1 MDRHDG
7 RRMTTDA
14 PAPEH
19 SPVAAEPLRLR
30 SAPGRWVL
38 FSTVLGSGVVGIDA
52 TAVNVATP
60 AIGDDFDAA
69 LSSLQWTINA
79 YTLALAGLLLLGG
92 SLGDRFGRRR
102 LFVIGVVWF
111 AVASLL
117 CAIAPSVEALIA
129 ARVLQGAGGA
139 LLTPGSLATI
149 QASFHKDDRGAAIG
163 AWSGLG
169 GIAIAIGPLL
179 GGYLVDAVS
188 WRLIFLLN
196 LPISVAVVLV
206 ALRHV
211 PETRDPAQA
220 RLDPLG
226 AALAA
231 VGLAGVTYALI
242 EGPGSGWDDPVVL
255 ATLVVGIAALVAFIV
270 AERVS
275 RHPMLPLEI
284 FRSTQFTGAN
294 LVTFVVY
301 AALGGAIFLLSIQLQ
316 EVVGFTALAT
326 GLALVPMTVV
336 MLLLSARAGR
346 LAQRIGPRL
355 PMTAGP
361 LLAAVGLALMVRID
375 ADAAYVSAVLPAVL
389 VFALGLSFTVA
400 PLTATVLA
408 AASDEHAGVASGVNN
423 DVARIGGLLAVAV
436 LPPLAGIS
444 GADYRDPAAFS
455 DGYEI
460 AIWISAG
467 MCALG
472 GILAFLAIRNPED
485 TRPGT
490 EPVSSCPLNSPDI
503 VHAGRS

>member
-1 MDRHDG
+1 M
-7 RRMTTDA
+7 
-14 PAPEH
+14 
-19 SPVAAEPLRLR
+19 
-30 SAPGRWVL
+30 L
-38 FSTVLGSGVVGIDA
+38 FATVLGSGVVGIDA

-60 AIGDDFDAA
+60 AIGADFDAG

-102 LFVIGVVWF
+102 VFVIGVVWF

-129 ARVLQGAGGA
+129 ARALQGVGGA
-139 LLTPGSLATI
+139 LLTPGSLAII
-149 QASFHKDDRGAAIG
+149 QASFHRDDRGAAIG

-196 LPISVAVVLV
+196 LPVAAAVIVV

-226 AALAA
+226 AVLAA

-242 EGPGSGWDDPVVL
+242 EGPGAGWSDPMILV
-255 ATLVVGIAALVAFIV
+255 TLVGGIVALVAFAV
-270 AERVS
+270 AERAS

-284 FRSTQFTGAN
+284 FRSMQFTAAN

-301 AALGGAIFLLSIQLQ
+301 AALSGAIFLLAIQLQ
-316 EVVGFTALAT
+316 AVLGYTALET
-326 GLALVPMTVV
+326 GFALTPITVV
-336 MLLLSARAGR
+336 MLLLSSRAGR
-346 LAQRIGPRL
+346 LSQRIGPRL

-361 LLAAVGLALMVRID
+361 LLAALGLALMVRID
-375 ADAAYVSAVLPAVL
+375 AGGSYLVVVLPGVI
-389 VFALGLSFTVA
+389 VFSLGLSLTVA

-455 DGYEI
+455 DGYAI
-460 AIWISAG
+460 AIWISAAL
-467 MCALG
+467 CALG
-472 GILAFLAIRNPED
+472 GILAFFMIRNDSE
-485 TRPGT
+485 PGIT
-490 EPVSSCPLNSPDI
+490 QQPVTSCPLDAPSPAHQG
-503 VHAGRS
+503 VGSP